1 MKLTPVASFVLG
13 SAILGVTSLVS
24 AQANA
29 PATGPATG
37 PASAPASAPVSLQ
50 AIISAVEGNVQV
62 RLDEAAAWQP
72 AKAGM
77 LLGEGSE
84 FRTGPRSAVQFEIP
98 PGQVITLD
106 RLGQCKLL
114 EAIRTARSVK
124 TDLGMKYGRV
134 RYDIEA

>member
-29 PATGPATG
+29 PATGPA
-37 PASAPASAPVSLQ
+37 SAPASAPVSLQ
-50 AIISAVEGNVQV
+50 ATISAVEGNVQV

-106 RLGQCKLL
+106 RLGQC
-114 EAIRTARSVK
+114 
-124 TDLGMKYGRV
+124 
-134 RYDIEA
+134 